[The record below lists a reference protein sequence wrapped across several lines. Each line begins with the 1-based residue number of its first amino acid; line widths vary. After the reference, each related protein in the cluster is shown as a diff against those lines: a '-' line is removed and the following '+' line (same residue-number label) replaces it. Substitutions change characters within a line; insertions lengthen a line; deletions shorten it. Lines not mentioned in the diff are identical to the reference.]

1 MGALSP
7 SGLAPERHLALVEAE
22 ERRRKHDWSRH
33 ARPEQLPP
41 DGDWRTWLI
50 MAGRGW
56 GKTRVGAEWVRA
68 SVRDFPL
75 VNIIGATAD
84 DARDIMIE
92 GESGILAICPD
103 RERPEYLPSKR
114 RLEWP
119 NGARTLIFTADEP
132 ERLRGKQH
140 MRLWCDELSA
150 WRYMESWDQAMLGLR
165 LGGDPKAVVTLTPK
179 RVKALIDLIALPTT
193 VVTRGTTY
201 ENRANLAPAFLDQI
215 IRRYEGTTVGR
226 QELLGELLT
235 EVEGAHWTHAMI
247 ERGRVTS
254 AEVPPLRRIV
264 VGVDPQG
271 QTGIGAET
279 GIVAVGV
286 GRPLGADV
294 DHAYVLADGSGDFTP
309 DGWGRAV
316 VGLYQRLKAD
326 RIVAEVNF
334 GGQMVASTIRTVDPN
349 AAVEMVSAS
358 RGKLVRAE
366 PVAAL
371 YEQGRVHH
379 IGGYA
384 QLEDEMTGYDGTGP
398 SPNRMDALVWTIT
411 DLMVEP
417 ASGFVVPY
425 IPPPIGFTGEST
437 WAGAG
442 GSGVGSNWEPSAGSF
457 GGPSGSGWGW

>member
-1 MGALSP
+1 MIAAP
-7 SGLAPERHLALVEAE
+7 TPQDLAYAVAIGKQRARRWSWHL
-22 ERRRKHDWSRH
+22 H

-41 DGDWRTWLI
+41 PGSWRTWLI

-56 GKTRVGAEWVRA
+56 GKTRVGAEWTRA
-68 SVRDFPL
+68 SARHFPL
-75 VNIIGATAD
+75 VNIVGATAD

-92 GESGILAICPD
+92 GESGILNICPPH
-103 RERPEYLPSKR
+103 ERPEYLPSKR

-140 MRLWCDELSA
+140 MRLWCDELAA
-150 WRYMESWDQAMLGLR
+150 WRYPDAWDQAMFGLR
-165 LGGDPKAVVTLTPK
+165 LGDDPRAVVTTTPR
-179 RVKALIDLIALPTT
+179 RVKALRDLIADPST
-193 VVTRGTTY
+193 VVTGGTTY
-201 ENRANLAPAFLDQI
+201 ENRANLAPAFFQQI
-215 IRRYEGTTVGR
+215 IRRYEGTNLGR
-226 QELLGELLT
+226 QELGGELLT
-235 EVEGAHWTHAMI
+235 DVAGAHWTSDLI
-247 ERGRVTS
+247 EQNRVS
-254 AEVPPLRRIV
+254 QADVPALRRIV
-264 VGVDPQG
+264 IGVDPQG

-279 GIVAVGV
+279 GIVAAGV
-286 GRPLGADV
+286 GRPLGADA

-334 GGQMVASTIRTVDPN
+334 GGQMVASTIRTVDPS

-371 YEQGRVHH
+371 YEQARVHH
-379 IGGYA
+379 VGGYP

-417 ASGFVVPY
+417 ASGFVIPH
-425 IPPPIGFTGEST
+425 IPPPIGFVGESI

-442 GSGVGSNWEPSAGSF
+442 GSGVGSTWEPSSGSF
-457 GGPSGSGWGW
+457 GNPSGSGWGW